1 MDTKGLQALLAV
13 AVVAALAPAIAA
25 ALPKQRIPQIVIMI
39 LSGILIG
46 PSVLGLANT
55 ASLTLLSNVGL
66 GFLFLLAGYELDPAL
81 LRERA
86 GRLAIAGWCISA
98 VIAVGAVGGLTA
110 AGFVRDYVPIG
121 LALTTTALGTLLPI
135 LKDNDMLTGHFG
147 RYVLAAGAVGEVF
160 PILAIALVLTRRR
173 EFITTASIALIC
185 GAALLLAVAPRFLG
199 ENRLRALISQGQRA
213 TAQTTLRWSFVLL
226 LALLVLAAR
235 FGLDVVLGA
244 VIAGVVLRSWSRRM
258 GVDIT
263 PLEQKL
269 DAVGY
274 GVFIPIFFVVSGM
287 KLAVGAIID
296 NPLRLVVFLVLLL
309 VVRGLPALFVYRKV
323 LPARQ
328 RVEMTFITAT
338 TMPLLIALAEIG
350 LSDGVMLKANAAA
363 LVGAG
368 VLSVLIYPLIAVALA
383 RRRRGSDA
391 EPSAETA
398 PDPDT
403 GLASLPQA
411 RNSLAHA
418 NAHSRGS
425 PAAPAPA
432 QLLQQRCRDACARTA
447 ERVPDRNR
455 AAIDVH
461 EVLVQ
466 LELIHNGYGLSRE
479 GLVDLDQRQF
489 TALPPGPVQ
498 CLGHGR
504 DGPDAHV
511 VRVHSGRGRARVPGE
526 RVRPDCRQRTLRH
539 QQKPGRT
546 VVQRR
551 GVAAGDRAA
560 LAKRR
565 PLGREFLRC
574 QVSPDAFIGHYL
586 AGRCL
591 DRHKLSVKPP
601 GCGSCRGALVTMQ
614 GELVLP
620 GPVHPV
626 FVRDVLSCLAQADW
640 RVHLGHLRADQ
651 APAEPG
657 IDEAGVSREDFAR
670 PRQDERG
677 TGHRLGA
684 TCDADIGVSCR
695 DGARGRADRL
705 HPGTT
710 QPVHGR
716 SWHVDRQARQQYPH
730 ARDVPV
736 VFTGLVGR
744 APIDIVNGPRVEP
757 RIACQQ
763 RRDHVSGQVVW
774 PHAGQRAF
782 DLADRRPAGV
792 DGEYS

>member
-13 AVVAALAPAIAA
+13 AVVAALAPVIAA
-25 ALPKQRIPQIVIMI
+25 ALPKLKVPQIVIMI

-46 PSVLGLANT
+46 PAVLGIANT

-110 AGFVRDYVPIG
+110 IGFVRDYLPIG

-135 LKDNDMLTGHFG
+135 LKDNDMLSGQFG

-173 EFITTASIALIC
+173 EFVTTASIALIC

-199 ENRLRALISQGQRA
+199 EERLRALVRQGQRA

-244 VIAGVVLRSWSRRM
+244 VIAGVVLRSWSRWM

-287 KLAVGAIID
+287 KLAIGTIVA
-296 NPLRLVVFLVLLL
+296 NPLRLVVFLALLL

-383 RRRRGSDA
+383 RRRRSGA
-391 EPSAETA
+391 EPSAEPA
-398 PDPDT
+398 PD
-403 GLASLPQA
+403 
-411 RNSLAHA
+411 
-418 NAHSRGS
+418 
-425 PAAPAPA
+425 
-432 QLLQQRCRDACARTA
+432 
-447 ERVPDRNR
+447 
-455 AAIDVH
+455 
-461 EVLVQ
+461 
-466 LELIHNGYGLSRE
+466 
-479 GLVDLDQRQF
+479 
-489 TALPPGPVQ
+489 
-498 CLGHGR
+498 
-504 DGPDAHV
+504 
-511 VRVHSGRGRARVPGE
+511 
-526 RVRPDCRQRTLRH
+526 
-539 QQKPGRT
+539 
-546 VVQRR
+546 
-551 GVAAGDRAA
+551 
-560 LAKRR
+560 
-565 PLGREFLRC
+565 
-574 QVSPDAFIGHYL
+574 
-586 AGRCL
+586 
-591 DRHKLSVKPP
+591 
-601 GCGSCRGALVTMQ
+601 
-614 GELVLP
+614 
-620 GPVHPV
+620 
-626 FVRDVLSCLAQADW
+626 AD
-640 RVHLGHLRADQ
+640 
-651 APAEPG
+651 
-657 IDEAGVSREDFAR
+657 
-670 PRQDERG
+670 
-677 TGHRLGA
+677 
-684 TCDADIGVSCR
+684 
-695 DGARGRADRL
+695 
-705 HPGTT
+705 
-710 QPVHGR
+710 
-716 SWHVDRQARQQYPH
+716 
-730 ARDVPV
+730 
-736 VFTGLVGR
+736 
-744 APIDIVNGPRVEP
+744 
-757 RIACQQ
+757 
-763 RRDHVSGQVVW
+763 
-774 PHAGQRAF
+774 
-782 DLADRRPAGV
+782 
-792 DGEYS
+792 